1 MMNEGTEQAAE
12 ATGEQGLTLK
22 RWDDLTEVERSDL
35 TFLRAQLGE
44 YERILRGEGDQP
56 LTEVLDAEYA
66 LYRRRVK
73 ELEKEIE
80 GKIAEA
86 KKALA
91 KMEADDRLELLR
103 KYYRGFLAEH
113 EIYYVASLHLYLEY
127 FIEDGKW
134 EEMRPEALHK
144 QYAIRGQ
151 DELQA
156 FDDVLD
162 EQGRKKISVENS
174 FYPKSD
180 RVLNQMRRDHWIQP
194 QQGKPHYMFELLL
207 KSLANGQQE
216 NIDHIEQLVYWK
228 YTHPEEYKLPCLII
242 YGEGGAGKNTFV
254 KDVLGTIFGPHQV
267 LVADAE
273 KALGQFNGLI
283 QGKVVVMIDE
293 AIAEK
298 VNVERLKRTVGNR
311 TVDINPK
318 YGKQGEH
325 DNTAMYLAGGN
336 ETTGPILLAGDATDR
351 RWSIIKVERTVIQ
364 RLMEDKGCTLE
375 EAVELYKKME
385 RVFTDRRQVGRWL
398 NSIMERWQDLE
409 LPPSGLHKDAY
420 QDLLAAQRSPFE
432 ELMELV
438 FVTDMKFEYIA
449 GPVLFK
455 LYERF
460 SRETNPSARG
470 VMQRNKFYSKVRDW
484 LKRNTSGI
492 SWGVVKIRDPL
503 SRKLTS
509 ANAAYTDEGTKTF
522 EDNEGKYLPGDNIR
536 PFWETVMEEE
546 GLVLLSLEGDGD
558 TSSGGVPTMITPGLI
573 SKISSLQ

>member
-1 MMNEGTEQAAE
+1 MMNEETEQAAE

-22 RWDDLTEVERSDL
+22 RWDDLTEAERSDL
-35 TFLRAQLGE
+35 TFLRAQLGK

-56 LTEVLDAEYA
+56 LTEVLDAEYT
-66 LYRRRVK
+66 LYRKQVK
-73 ELEKEIE
+73 ELEKQIE

-127 FIEDGKW
+127 FVEDGKW

-460 SRETNPSARG
+460 SRETNPTARG

>member
-1 MMNEGTEQAAE
+1 MMSEDTEHAAQATA
-12 ATGEQGLTLK
+12 EQGPTLK

-35 TFLRAQLGE
+35 SFLRRQLGE
-44 YERILRGEGDQP
+44 YERILRGEGNQP

-66 LYRRRVK
+66 LFKKRVK
-73 ELEKEIE
+73 ALEKEV
-80 GKIAEA
+80 GNKITEA
-86 KKALA
+86 KKILA
-91 KMEADDRLELLR
+91 KMESDERLEVLR
-103 KYYRGFLAEH
+103 VYYRGFLAEH
-113 EIYYVASLHLYLEY
+113 QIFYVASLHLYLEY
-127 FIEDGKW
+127 FKEDGKW

-162 EQGRKKISVENS
+162 ELGRKKISVENS

-180 RVLNQMRRDHWIQP
+180 RVLNQMRRDHWVQP
-194 QQGKPHYMFELLL
+194 IAGKPHYMFELLL
-207 KSLANGQQE
+207 KSLGNGQQE

-242 YGEGGAGKNTFV
+242 YGEGGAGRNTLV
-254 KDVLGTIFGPHQV
+254 KDLLGTIFGLHQV

-325 DNTAMYLAGGN
+325 DNTALYIAGGN

-351 RWSIIKVERTVIQ
+351 RWSIIKVEKTIIQ
-364 RLMEDKGCTLE
+364 RLMEDKDCMLE
-375 EAVELYKKME
+375 EAVEVYKKLE
-385 RVFTDRRQVGRWL
+385 HVFTDRTEVGKWL
-398 NSIMERWQDLE
+398 NSIIEKWKHLE
-409 LPPSGLHKDAY
+409 LPPTGLHKDAY
-420 QDLLAAQRSPFE
+420 QNLLEAQRSPLE

-438 FVTDMKFEYIA
+438 FVADEKFEYIA

-470 VMQRNKFYSKVRDW
+470 VMQRNKFYSKVKDW
-484 LKRNTSGI
+484 LRRNTKGI
-492 SWGVVKIRDPL
+492 AWGQVKIRDPF
-503 SRKLTS
+503 SRNLTT
-509 ANAAYTDEGTKTF
+509 ANAAYKDEGSKTF
-522 EDNEGKYLPGDNIR
+522 EDNEGKYLTAENLK
-536 PFWETVMEEE
+536 PFWEAVMEEDVLT
-546 GLVLLSLEGDGD
+546 LVPFERGND
-558 TSSGGVPTMITPGLI
+558 TSSGGVPTRITP
-573 SKISSLQ
+573 S